1 MSTFTGFVSMTMIY
15 SRLYV
20 LASVVLLVYILVQGS
35 IFIYSNAPRPACI
48 NDDYHIF
55 YTEVVVG
62 NSTAPLHYLDDNGH
76 KHYNYGADVVLVA
89 NPTTDKDCEQ
99 YFER

>member
-1 MSTFTGFVSMTMIY
+1 MSTDSVSMTMIY
-15 SRLYV
+15 NRLYV
-20 LASVVLLVYILVQGS
+20 LASVVLLIYILVQGS

-48 NDDYHIF
+48 NDDYHVF

-62 NSTAPLHYLDDNGH
+62 NSTAPLHYLDDNGY
-76 KHYNYGADVVLVA
+76 KHYNYGADIVLVD
-89 NPTTDKDCEQ
+89 NPITDELCEK